1 MNAKDT
7 LQLKDNPFRLQMLW
21 TPLLSPVQKE
31 QIVYIFK
38 KKTHSC
44 PCTEWG
50 HLTGFCQG
58 TPAGWRSFLRV
69 SREPVFV
76 CRLTRNSHEAAVHQ
90 TAVIS
95 PRWERRSWCI
105 RCQPRQ
111 VLGEQIRP
119 FKGGGMQS
127 CNLSQDLVTLTCSC
141 CIQKYNIYIYFFFFS
156 PSKQALFISTASFT
170 AFSYHFGS
178 WV

>member
-58 TPAGWRSFLRV
+58 TPAGWRSFLRA

-95 PRWERRSWCI
+95 PRWERRS
-105 RCQPRQ
+105 
-111 VLGEQIRP
+111 
-119 FKGGGMQS
+119 
-127 CNLSQDLVTLTCSC
+127 
-141 CIQKYNIYIYFFFFS
+141 
-156 PSKQALFISTASFT
+156 
-170 AFSYHFGS
+170 
-178 WV
+178 